1 MQVTERPR
9 LTVSQAVESFAVSRA
24 TLNRRLAA
32 REIIGAEKDAG
43 GRWKIPVES
52 LQAAGIAARKT
63 YLTEISHNGIDKA
76 RDKDHPLGTPEN
88 GASSTISDGAHEI
101 SQLRIE
107 LAHERAQRERA
118 EAIADER
125 KERITDL
132 QRALAMIE
140 AAVPPTV
147 QTLKPRRRW
156 WQRTQ

>member
-1 MQVTERPR
+1 MTERPR

-32 REIIGAEKDAG
+32 HEIVGAEKDAK
-43 GRWKIPVES
+43 GRWRIPVES

-63 YLTEISHNGIDKA
+63 YLTEISHDGTDNA
-76 RDKDHPLGTPEN
+76 RDKDKASGAPEN
-88 GASSTISDGAHEI
+88 GASSTTSDNAHEI

-125 KERITDL
+125 KERISDL

-140 AAVPPTV
+140 APP
-147 QTLKPRRRW
+147 QTIQNTQSRRRW
-156 WQRTQ
+156 WQRAQ

>member
-32 REIIGAEKDAG
+32 HEIVGAEKDDG

-63 YLTEISHNGIDKA
+63 YLTEISHSGIDKSLDKGHPSETA
-76 RDKDHPLGTPEN
+76 ENRDST
-88 GASSTISDGAHEI
+88 TISDNAHEI

-140 AAVPPTV
+140 AAPASVQTV
-147 QTLKPRRRW
+147 QPRRRW
-156 WQRTQ
+156 WQRAQS